1 MNIITSVMI
10 FNPDSFEEES
20 FKQFILDNFKVGL
33 SSYLLLKLKFKDNRM
48 DTSVY
53 KLAEFN
59 RSDIQYIEG
68 VFIWLNAKVF
78 SFNWDEQHNL

>member
-1 MNIITSVMI
+1 MNIITSVMV

-20 FKQFILDNFKVGL
+20 FKQFILDNFKVGP
-33 SSYLLLKLKFKDNRM
+33 SYLLLKLKFKDNRM

-59 RSDIQYIEG
+59 SPDLQYIEG
-68 VFIWLNAKVF
+68 VFI
-78 SFNWDEQHNL
+78 

>member
-1 MNIITSVMI
+1 
-10 FNPDSFEEES
+10 
-20 FKQFILDNFKVGL
+20 
-33 SSYLLLKLKFKDNRM
+33 M

-59 RSDIQYIEG
+59 SPDLQYIEG

-78 SFNWDEQHNL
+78 SFNWDERHNLEVIEVHYVIVEKY